1 MIAEQLK
8 VAFKQ
13 SYDLHIYHHG
23 SEPAM
28 VIMHND
34 TAAMLGSECN
44 YLNFDKDSKNYY
56 QGVLVWSTKYAEQN
70 EFVFLTQVE
79 REILEEYTLKHQQG
93 KINQIERKWSSGG
106 NVEFFV
112 NMAST
117 KIIKVDEIIKKEII
131 EALEN
136 FSSSFKKQLIKA
148 KTDTFTIK
156 GMITEPTNRYSL

>member
-8 VAFKQ
+8 VAFKH
-13 SYDLHIYHHG
+13 SYDLHIRHHG
-23 SEPAM
+23 CSPAV
-28 VIMHND
+28 VIMHNN
-34 TAAMLGSECN
+34 TAAMLGLECN

-56 QGVLVWSTKYAEQN
+56 QGVLVWSTKYAAQN

-79 REILEEYTLKHQQG
+79 RDILREYTLKHQQG

-112 NMAST
+112 NMTST
-117 KIIKVDEIIKKEII
+117 KLIKVDEIIKKEVI

-136 FSSSFKKQLIKA
+136 FSSSFKKRSIKA
-148 KTDTFTIK
+148 KST
-156 GMITEPTNRYSL
+156 SLR

>member
-8 VAFKQ
+8 VEFNHH
-13 SYDLHIYHHG
+13 YNLHIRHHG
-23 SEPAM
+23 CLPAV
-28 VIMHND
+28 VIMHNN
-34 TAAMLGSECN
+34 TAAMLGLECN

-79 REILEEYTLKHQQG
+79 REILEEYALKHQQG
-93 KINQIERKWSSGG
+93 KINQIERKWSLGG

-112 NMAST
+112 NMTST
-117 KIIKVDEIIKKEII
+117 KLIKVDEIIKKEII

-136 FSSSFKKQLIKA
+136 FSSSFKKRSIKA
-148 KTDTFTIK
+148 KTDIFTIK
-156 GMITEPTNRYSL
+156 FEKLIPVNKYSL